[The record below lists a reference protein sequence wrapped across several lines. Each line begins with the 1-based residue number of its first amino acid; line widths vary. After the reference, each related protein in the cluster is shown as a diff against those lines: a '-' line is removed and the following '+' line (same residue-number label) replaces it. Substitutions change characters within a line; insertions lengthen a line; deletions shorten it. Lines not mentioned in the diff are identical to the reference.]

1 MTKIFCD
8 ICGVEIFYFPQQAVR
23 FPEIKCSIIYGLHK
37 KKDFDLCSACQ
48 SKLLRQFEFYKKEEE
63 NII

>member
-8 ICGVEIFYFPQQAVR
+8 ICGVEIPYFPLPPIR
-23 FPEIKCSIIYGLHK
+23 FPEIKCSIIYGLQK
-37 KKDFDLCSACQ
+37 KKDCDLCSACQ
-48 SKLLRQFEFYKKEEE
+48 SKLLRQFELYKKEEE